1 LHRKGEWGRGRDL
14 PQHRLDQI
22 QVSCEQNHITLYQAL
37 SLRRSMLRSFPGGMA
52 RVNQSSQ
59 MGSNTGQQKVAS
71 LFEEAVHSFLTD
83 ALASKSNEKLFLTE
97 SELNAEMRAGTR
109 PRGPTPDV
117 LFLRP
122 ICINGRLVK
131 WIDAKLYY
139 ASVTYARNKQIP
151 NGKLIKQ
158 AQRYNTYYGGQG
170 AFVFGQGYC
179 ADLGEVVSDAMLL
192 DATPL
197 DITAVTNFQNAS

>member
-1 LHRKGEWGRGRDL
+1 MLGGDL
-14 PQHRLDQI
+14 LLTQLFHFADRILIP
-22 QVSCEQNHITLYQAL
+22 
-37 SLRRSMLRSFPGGMA
+37 LR
-52 RVNQSSQ
+52 Q
-59 MGSNTGQQKVAS
+59 
-71 LFEEAVHSFLTD
+71 
-83 ALASKSNEKLFLTE
+83 
-97 SELNAEMRAGTR
+97 
-109 PRGPTPDV
+109 
-117 LFLRP
+117 
-122 ICINGRLVK
+122 
-131 WIDAKLYY
+131 W
-139 ASVTYARNKQIP
+139 QIP